1 MKLRTKITAITA
13 FAILLAA
20 AVSDGVIWG
29 LCRRALMREAEQTA
43 LRQTAVLQAD
53 LERQQ
58 SQNGRDLNDSE
69 LLYFFKHRGDDYAI
83 CMHGSEM
90 IYNQTVLTAE
100 ELAAANTELKPAA
113 VSFKTG
119 GRKHPLLIT
128 MTHSQSDRTMLT
140 LYQVTDLAPVS
151 RQMRLLTLGML
162 GVLLGVGIPAV
173 ILLYLLL
180 RRTMKPLGI
189 LSERAKQIAAG
200 AYDQRAE
207 TGSRD
212 EVGLLAEDFNKM
224 ADAVQEKIAALTDS
238 EARKTMFMADFSHEL
253 KTPLTA
259 ISGYAQTLRTVKL
272 SADDRE
278 EALGY
283 IYSESKRLDRLA
295 KKMMRMMQLDRTES
309 LQTEEIDC
317 EKLLNAAAATCNPNA
332 QRLGISLQIE
342 SCSGTVHGDFDLLHD
357 ALCNL
362 TENAIKASSDGQ
374 TVTLRAE
381 HGCITVKDCG
391 CGIPQDEIKNLT
403 EPFYMVDKSR
413 SRSEGGAGLGLSIVK
428 MILQLHGAEMAIES
442 TVGKGTVITL
452 QFSCQTQSN
461 AN

>member
-1 MKLRTKITAITA
+1 M
-13 FAILLAA
+13 
-20 AVSDGVIWG
+20 
-29 LCRRALMREAEQTA
+29 
-43 LRQTAVLQAD
+43 
-53 LERQQ
+53 
-58 SQNGRDLNDSE
+58 
-69 LLYFFKHRGDDYAI
+69 
-83 CMHGSEM
+83 
-90 IYNQTVLTAE
+90 
-100 ELAAANTELKPAA
+100 
-113 VSFKTG
+113 
-119 GRKHPLLIT
+119 
-128 MTHSQSDRTMLT
+128 
-140 LYQVTDLAPVS
+140 
-151 RQMRLLTLGML
+151 
-162 GVLLGVGIPAV
+162 
-173 ILLYLLL
+173 
-180 RRTMKPLGI
+180 
-189 LSERAKQIAAG
+189 
-200 AYDQRAE
+200 
-207 TGSRD
+207 
-212 EVGLLAEDFNKM
+212 LAEDFNKM

-295 KKMMRMMQLDRTES
+295 KKMMRLMQLDRTES

-317 EKLLNAAAATCNPNA
+317 EKLLNAAAATCKPNA

-342 SCSGTVHGDFDLLHD
+342 RCSGTVRGDFDLLHD

-381 HGCITVKDCG
+381 NSCITIKDCG

-442 TVGKGTVITL
+442 TVGKGTIITL
-452 QFSCQTQSN
+452 QFSSQTQSN
-461 AN
+461 ADCSS